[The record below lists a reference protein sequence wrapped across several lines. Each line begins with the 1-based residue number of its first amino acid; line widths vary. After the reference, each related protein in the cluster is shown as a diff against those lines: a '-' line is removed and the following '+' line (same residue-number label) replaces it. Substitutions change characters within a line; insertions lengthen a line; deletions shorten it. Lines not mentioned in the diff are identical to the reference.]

1 MKRLCHTNHHQHH
14 HQVSAAAM
22 GLLADTIIRFDSAP
36 TGSSPHKNN
45 TLLRIISFTFR
56 QIGNM
61 NKTTSKKSMV
71 RHRGLRSASMAA
83 SLLSVLCS
91 REDWT
96 EYSGINLEN
105 SAEIESLT
113 KDLTICFFD
122 KVEGRP
128 DTLPAFHDLIVS
140 ALCSILETSQVAKT
154 NFFKLETRLCNAL
167 EASYK
172 RLLEIRQSSDDEFED
187 VSHRIDTLFDIL
199 TSACAGNCPIFKPAP
214 IFDVMNRLWGVVGS
228 RRKLLRAMI
237 NLLGPGGNVWNA
249 GQAMLC
255 AGNTGTS
262 LLKKLYDRLS
272 SNKDLIVEALESAA
286 SHRACAHALLRTSF
300 YLIFFKFHT
309 RT

>member
-122 KVEGRP
+122 KVEGRRTHFRP
-128 DTLPAFHDLIVS
+128 FTISSCLHFVPSWKQVKLQRQTFSNSRHVFATHWKLPINVCWKSDRAVMVNSRMCHTVLTRYLIYLRV
-140 ALCSILETSQVAKT
+140 L
-154 NFFKLETRLCNAL
+154 AL
-167 EASYK
+167 EIV
-172 RLLEIRQSSDDEFED
+172 R
-187 VSHRIDTLFDIL
+187 
-199 TSACAGNCPIFKPAP
+199 
-214 IFDVMNRLWGVVGS
+214 
-228 RRKLLRAMI
+228 
-237 NLLGPGGNVWNA
+237 
-249 GQAMLC
+249 
-255 AGNTGTS
+255 
-262 LLKKLYDRLS
+262 S
-272 SNKDLIVEALESAA
+272 SNLHPSLM
-286 SHRACAHALLRTSF
+286 
-300 YLIFFKFHT
+300 
-309 RT
+309 